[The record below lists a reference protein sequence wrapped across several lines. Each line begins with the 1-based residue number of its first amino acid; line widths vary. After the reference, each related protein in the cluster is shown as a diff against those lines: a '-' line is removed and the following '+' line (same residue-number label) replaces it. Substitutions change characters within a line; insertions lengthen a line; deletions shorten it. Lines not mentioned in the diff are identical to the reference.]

1 MKILITSGG
10 TQIPIDSVRHI
21 GNMSSGRAG
30 SELATAF
37 LKKGYEVY
45 YFHSGNSHTPIS
57 MKVDLSKVGDFDY
70 LHNIMI
76 KHNELKPYLGKY
88 HEKEYLTYDDYSNG
102 VVEYIK
108 EVKPD
113 VIVASAAVSDY
124 GVEKH
129 EGKISSA
136 NGMSLNFIPLDKV
149 LPKMKAA
156 YPYAK
161 LIGFKLLVN
170 STPEELKTAAM
181 KTMACGCYKVA
192 ANDLS
197 NIKNGVRNYTVFDR
211 NGEFTFINNYNF
223 TFINNYNMYNE
234 LVTEFLS

>member
-37 LKKGYEVY
+37 LKQGYEVY
-45 YFHSGNSHTPIS
+45 YFHSRNSHTPIS
-57 MKVDLSKVGDFDY
+57 MKVDLSKVGEFEEFN
-70 LHNIMI
+70 NII
-76 KHNELKPYLGKY
+76 VKYNEIKPYLENY
-88 HEKEYLTYDDYSNG
+88 HEKSYLTYDDYSNG

-108 EVKPD
+108 EVNPD
-113 VIVASAAVSDY
+113 IIVASAAVSDY

-136 NGMSLNFIPLDKV
+136 NGMSLNFVPLDKV
-149 LPKMKAA
+149 LPKMKSAC
-156 YPYAK
+156 PTAK
-161 LIGFKLLVN
+161 LIGFKLLVDA
-170 STPEELKTAAM
+170 TDEQLKTAAM
-181 KTMACGCYKVA
+181 KTMACGCHKVA

-197 NIKNGVRNYTVFDR
+197 NIKKGVRQYTVFDK
-211 NGEFTFINNYNF
+211 NGVSTSINNWD
-223 TFINNYNMYNE
+223 MYNE
-234 LVTEFLS
+234 LVTEFVS